1 MGCRGS
7 RQGFYHLLTF
17 YGCNRKRVLTCVL
30 LQIRPLWRHY
40 FQNTQGLIFVVD
52 SNDRDRVVEARDEL
66 HRMLNE
72 VPYYYSSLTCS
83 LIVNPITLLPLV
95 LCYTYDSNQT
105 RKLTDLLMI
114 VICRMSFVMQYFLC
128 LLTSRISQMQ

>member
-7 RQGFYHLLTF
+7 RQGFHHLLTF

-30 LQIRPLWRHY
+30 FQIRPLWRHY

-72 VPYYYSSLTCS
+72 VPSLTCS

-95 LCYTYDSNQT
+95 LCYTYDNNQ
-105 RKLTDLLMI
+105 TDLLML

-128 LLTSRISQMQ
+128 LLTSRIFQMQ